1 MAGIGDLM
9 VTEMITA
16 LPYDTVAEAVK
27 RMCANKVGAIL
38 IVEQGQLVGLFS
50 ERDLLTRVVEAHRD
64 ARFLDVGSVATRDP
78 VTVDVSASVRSVL
91 QVFREHKFR
100 HLPVLRN
107 GAPVGILSTR
117 DFLDFL
123 VEGLERHID
132 TLRYQR
138 DLAAGQDPYDHLGGA
153 YGR

>member
-1 MAGIGDLM
+1 MAGIADLM
-9 VTEMITA
+9 VTQMITA
-16 LPYDTVAEAVK
+16 LPYETVSEAVK

-38 IVEQGQLVGLFS
+38 VVEHGQLLGLFS
-50 ERDLLTRVVEAHRD
+50 ERDLLTRVVQAHRD

-78 VTVDVSASVRSVL
+78 VTVDVSASVKTVL

-107 GAPVGILSTR
+107 GQPAGILSTR

-132 TLRYQR
+132 ALKYQH
-138 DLAAGQDPYDHLGGA
+138 DLATGQDPYDHLGGA